1 MVPVSLRLT
10 NFLSYGSQA
19 TELDFS
25 RFQVACLSG
34 ANGQGKSALL
44 DAITWAVWGKTER
57 GRGHAA
63 LVRTGSE
70 QEPMRVEFV
79 FDIEHARYRVVRI
92 YEKGL
97 HRVELHQAEEKAGD
111 IYRLLS
117 GTGVKETQRSIEV
130 AVGLDYATFI
140 NSAYLLQGR
149 SNEFARGSA
158 GERKEILGKILNLQ
172 RYERLR
178 EQATREKIRAQGAVQ
193 GAETLIEQLT
203 GQIDKA
209 PRLQSRY
216 RRLTG
221 IADKRSRQLSRIG
234 TKLQQLV
241 RRLSQLESW
250 ESLADNLAVDITQ
263 LGERIE
269 TATLEKMRVEALA
282 AKADALID
290 QADVLRER
298 FGRKTV
304 LERDLHLE
312 ERNLETHMELVQRR
326 DELEKELA
334 HTRNSMERKL
344 AELTGRRDLLRQRLR
359 ELDQTEARRPGI
371 QAQLARAREAQSVAD
386 ELRITKGN
394 IDRLQHSISTCS
406 LEIEKERL
414 ALRARV
420 KSLNES
426 VRQLQQQHRG
436 AASLRLQR
444 DILLKRL
451 QGRAE
456 LEARLKATEGEGLR
470 VKAERDTLTGK
481 IAAWDVEKQERAQQ
495 IKYLEET
502 ESGNCPTCG
511 IGLTP
516 THRAQA
522 IEELKMAERLLGD
535 SIAEGQRIRNQLE
548 GDIRDLRARYTDQAS
563 QLKLLNQGQEELA
576 VLDERIKGLEINWA
590 QAKKQAAESS
600 RIQLQLQ
607 EKNYKQEVRLNLA
620 RLQGQ
625 LQATDFDNEAFEEA
639 VKRAGEAGPLKNELA
654 NIDARLRRKPS
665 LESDHGAC
673 VRELDRW
680 ERRLQGGAR
689 ITALSERIAQVGRQ
703 IVALGFDHARL
714 KSIREQLS
722 EMSEARQDLVRMEEA
737 MAARPA
743 YDRQKESLEKEIHN
757 TAAKREQKRQD
768 RQSYLNAI
776 SGKRAVE
783 ESLAEQR
790 QTQHELQ
797 QKWGTLQAE
806 IGKVEEKLQ
815 QIRHSTRER
824 DKARK
829 KKRSAQEEVVIYG
842 HLQKAFS
849 RRGIPSLIIEQSV
862 NEIEHRANQLLGR
875 LSDGRMHIQIQMLVE
890 KLTGGTRETLEIQV
904 SDELGAYRPYETYS
918 GGEAFRINFAL
929 RIALSQL
936 LAARVGVPVRT
947 LVIDEGFGT
956 QDEQGIQSIIEAIT
970 KVRRDFAKIL
980 IITHLEEVKE
990 AFAVRIEVVKDPV
1003 TGSRFNLIGV

>member
-1 MVPVSLRLT
+1 
-10 NFLSYGSQA
+10 
-19 TELDFS
+19 
-25 RFQVACLSG
+25 
-34 ANGQGKSALL
+34 
-44 DAITWAVWGKTER
+44 
-57 GRGHAA
+57 
-63 LVRTGSE
+63 
-70 QEPMRVEFV
+70 MRVEFV

-304 LERDLHLE
+304 LERELHLE

-481 IAAWDVEKQERAQQ
+481 IAAWDVEKQERGEK
-495 IKYLEET
+495 IK
-502 ESGNCPTCG
+502 
-511 IGLTP
+511 
-516 THRAQA
+516 
-522 IEELKMAERLLGD
+522 
-535 SIAEGQRIRNQLE
+535 
-548 GDIRDLRARYTDQAS
+548 
-563 QLKLLNQGQEELA
+563 
-576 VLDERIKGLEINWA
+576 
-590 QAKKQAAESS
+590 
-600 RIQLQLQ
+600 
-607 EKNYKQEVRLNLA
+607 
-620 RLQGQ
+620 
-625 LQATDFDNEAFEEA
+625 
-639 VKRAGEAGPLKNELA
+639 
-654 NIDARLRRKPS
+654 
-665 LESDHGAC
+665 
-673 VRELDRW
+673 
-680 ERRLQGGAR
+680 
-689 ITALSERIAQVGRQ
+689 
-703 IVALGFDHARL
+703 
-714 KSIREQLS
+714 
-722 EMSEARQDLVRMEEA
+722 
-737 MAARPA
+737 
-743 YDRQKESLEKEIHN
+743 
-757 TAAKREQKRQD
+757 
-768 RQSYLNAI
+768 
-776 SGKRAVE
+776 
-783 ESLAEQR
+783 
-790 QTQHELQ
+790 
-797 QKWGTLQAE
+797 
-806 IGKVEEKLQ
+806 
-815 QIRHSTRER
+815 
-824 DKARK
+824 
-829 KKRSAQEEVVIYG
+829 
-842 HLQKAFS
+842 
-849 RRGIPSLIIEQSV
+849 
-862 NEIEHRANQLLGR
+862 
-875 LSDGRMHIQIQMLVE
+875 
-890 KLTGGTRETLEIQV
+890 
-904 SDELGAYRPYETYS
+904 
-918 GGEAFRINFAL
+918 
-929 RIALSQL
+929 
-936 LAARVGVPVRT
+936 
-947 LVIDEGFGT
+947 
-956 QDEQGIQSIIEAIT
+956 
-970 KVRRDFAKIL
+970 
-980 IITHLEEVKE
+980 
-990 AFAVRIEVVKDPV
+990 
-1003 TGSRFNLIGV
+1003 